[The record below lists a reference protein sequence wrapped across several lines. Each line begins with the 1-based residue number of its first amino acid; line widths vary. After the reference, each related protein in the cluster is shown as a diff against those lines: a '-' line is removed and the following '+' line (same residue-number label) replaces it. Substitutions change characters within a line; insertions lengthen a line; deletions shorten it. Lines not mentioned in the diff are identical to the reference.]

1 MYKLSQKTRIYNLK
15 TILTMCRKSLY
26 EMLLFKYKY
35 KPGQLVTING
45 RLYRIKKYPPNAI
58 CTLKCECHHME
69 DCNKAMHKLICAYF
83 SEKRNIKFLIPS
95 CSNKLINEGKGR
107 YLELVSE

>member
-1 MYKLSQKTRIYNLK
+1 MCNKIQYKVPPFR
-15 TILTMCRKSLY
+15 
-26 EMLLFKYKY
+26 YKY
-35 KPGQLVTING
+35 KPGQLFTINS
-45 RLYRIKKYPPNAI
+45 RLYRIKKYLPNDPD
-58 CTLKCECHHME
+58 TLKCECHNMG

-95 CSNKLINEGKGR
+95 CSNKLIKEGKGR